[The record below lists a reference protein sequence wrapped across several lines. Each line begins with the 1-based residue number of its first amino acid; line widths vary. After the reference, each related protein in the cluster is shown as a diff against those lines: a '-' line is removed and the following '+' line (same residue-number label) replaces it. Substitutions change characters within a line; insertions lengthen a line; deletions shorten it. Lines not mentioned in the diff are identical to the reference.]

1 MPSTFLTCKEQERLA
16 CFPDDIQQWDLI
28 TYFTLTEHDCSLIDT
43 YQGES
48 NRLGAAL
55 QLCAVR
61 YLGFC
66 PANLHTASSD
76 MTAFLARQLKVD
88 PSVLQDYGKRR
99 MTRSVHFNAVLTHLG
114 FRRVQIED
122 HEQIVA
128 WLTERA
134 LEHDKPTLLFQMICE
149 RLKQQQMIRPAVTTL
164 ERWVVTARMQAH
176 HESLRRLQ
184 PLLTPERVTLLD
196 SLLITEEDKGKTQLS
211 QFRQPAISN
220 TPTAL
225 LSTLGK
231 FVTLQSWSVDAWEM
245 SALNP
250 NRQKFL
256 ARLGRKYTVQAL
268 RRMGPERRYPILLS
282 FLKQTLI
289 DLTDE
294 SIDIFDVCIA
304 SRHKKARKALQDY
317 QTAIAETT
325 EAHSQLLQTIGD
337 LVLDDTVTD
346 DNLRQAIYQYIPRSN
361 LQMAVKE
368 AHSLR
373 RPNGYFDFL
382 DDHYS
387 YVRQFA
393 PQFLDILS
401 FESHEE
407 DNTLLKAI
415 EVFRAL
421 NTTKRRTLP
430 DDVPVDFVPDN
441 WQRFVAPEGQPKRR
455 AYELCTLS
463 TLRDKLRSGDIYL
476 PNSRRYTDPE
486 TFLIPRSEW
495 LTLRTDVC
503 QQLDLDPTGKAR
515 LSERAQ
521 ELKDLL
527 PRVDRVLDRSDGIRI
542 EEGELIVPMDEG
554 ADVPESVQALDDQ
567 MRRRIPDV
575 DLTDL
580 LLEVDQWT
588 GFSQYLTHAGGGQP
602 RTDDLLLH
610 QHAAMVGQGTNMGLL
625 EMAYSAGLV
634 YDRLA
639 WASTWYLR
647 EETLKAAVAA
657 LVNFQYRQPLAQ
669 HWGGG
674 TLSSSDGQRFPV
686 QGKVR
691 NARAL
696 PRYFG
701 YGEGLTFYTWSSDQF
716 SQYGTKVISSTVR
729 DATYVLDEIL
739 NNETDLTILEHTT
752 DTAGY
757 TDLVFCLFDLLGMQF
772 SPRLRDIGDRQLYKL
787 TTDATIYPRLDTRL
801 MGRID
806 LPRLLEKWDDLARV
820 AGSLKRGYV
829 TASLLISRLQAY
841 PRQGQ
846 LTKLLQEYGRL
857 VKTIFVLRYLEDEAL
872 RRRVHAQLNKGEK
885 LHDLRKFLFFAREGV
900 VSQKYEDG
908 QANQA
913 GCLNLLTNAV
923 IVWNT
928 VYMQAALDAI
938 RRQGYPVQEEDLAH
952 LWPIRFA
959 HIHRYGKYEFN
970 VEAARMR
977 AGLRPLR
984 QC

>member
-1 MPSTFLTCKEQERLA
+1 M
-16 CFPDDIQQWDLI
+16 
-28 TYFTLTEHDCSLIDT
+28 
-43 YQGES
+43 
-48 NRLGAAL
+48 
-55 QLCAVR
+55 
-61 YLGFC
+61 
-66 PANLHTASSD
+66 
-76 MTAFLARQLKVD
+76 
-88 PSVLQDYGKRR
+88 
-99 MTRSVHFNAVLTHLG
+99 
-114 FRRVQIED
+114 
-122 HEQIVA
+122 
-128 WLTERA
+128 
-134 LEHDKPTLLFQMICE
+134 
-149 RLKQQQMIRPAVTTL
+149 
-164 ERWVVTARMQAH
+164 
-176 HESLRRLQ
+176 RRLQ

-196 SLLITEEDKGKTQLS
+196 SLLITEEDKGKTQLY

-294 SIDIFDVCIA
+294 SIDIVDVCIA

-368 AHSLR
+368 AHALR

-393 PQFLDILS
+393 PQFLDTLS
-401 FESHEE
+401 CKSHEE

-441 WQRFVAPEGQPKRR
+441 WQRFVAPEGHPKRR

-503 QQLDLDPTGKAR
+503 QQLDLDPTGKAP

-521 ELKDLL
+521 ALKDLL

-542 EEGELIVPMDEG
+542 EDGELIVPMDEG

-567 MRRRIPDV
+567 IRRRIPDV

-610 QHAAMVGQGTNMGLL
+610 QPAAMVGQGTNMGLL

-639 WASTWYLR
+639 WASTWSLR

-657 LVNFQYRQPLAQ
+657 LVNFQYRQPLAP

-801 MGRID
+801 MGRIA

-938 RRQGYPVQEEDLAH
+938 RREGYPVQEEDLAH

-959 HIHRYGKYEFN
+959 HIHRHGKYEFN

>member
-1 MPSTFLTCKEQERLA
+1 MIIPRRISY
-16 CFPDDIQQWDLI
+16 PDLD
-28 TYFTLTEHDCSLIDT
+28 
-43 YQGES
+43 
-48 NRLGAAL
+48 
-55 QLCAVR
+55 
-61 YLGFC
+61 
-66 PANLHTASSD
+66 
-76 MTAFLARQLKVD
+76 
-88 PSVLQDYGKRR
+88 
-99 MTRSVHFNAVLTHLG
+99 
-114 FRRVQIED
+114 
-122 HEQIVA
+122 
-128 WLTERA
+128 
-134 LEHDKPTLLFQMICE
+134 TLL
-149 RLKQQQMIRPAVTTL
+149 
-164 ERWVVTARMQAH
+164 
-176 HESLRRLQ
+176 
-184 PLLTPERVTLLD
+184 
-196 SLLITEEDKGKTQLS
+196 LIE
-211 QFRQPAISN
+211 
-220 TPTAL
+220 
-225 LSTLGK
+225 
-231 FVTLQSWSVDAWEM
+231 
-245 SALNP
+245 
-250 NRQKFL
+250 
-256 ARLGRKYTVQAL
+256 GRKRNFL
-268 RRMGPERRYPILLS
+268 RECPRWS
-282 FLKQTLI
+282 
-289 DLTDE
+289 
-294 SIDIFDVCIA
+294 
-304 SRHKKARKALQDY
+304 
-317 QTAIAETT
+317 
-325 EAHSQLLQTIGD
+325 D

-382 DDHYS
+382 DNHYS

-393 PQFLDILS
+393 PQFLDTLS

-503 QQLDLDPTGKAR
+503 QQLDLDPTGTAR

-542 EEGELIVPMDEG
+542 EDGELIVPMDEG
-554 ADVPESVQALDDQ
+554 ADVPEGVQALDDQ
-567 MRRRIPDV
+567 IRRRIPDV

-580 LLEVDQWT
+580 VLEVDQWT

-938 RRQGYPVQEEDLAH
+938 RREGYPVQEEDLAH

-984 QC
+984 QG

>member
-1 MPSTFLTCKEQERLA
+1 MPSTFLTFKERERLTG
-16 CFPDDIQQWDLI
+16 FPDEVPQCDLI

-43 YQGES
+43 YQS
-48 NRLGAAL
+48 ATNRLGTAL

-66 PANLHTASSD
+66 PTDLHNTSSD
-76 MTAFLARQLKVD
+76 VITFLADQLQVEPD
-88 PSVLQDYGKRR
+88 ALQDYGKRR
-99 MTRSVHFNAVLTHLG
+99 MTRSTHFNAVLNHLG
-114 FRRVQIED
+114 FRRVQPD
-122 HEQIVA
+122 DYKLIVD

-134 LEHDKPTLLFQMICE
+134 LEHDKPTLLLQMICE
-149 RLKQQQMIRPAVTTL
+149 RLKQQQLIRPAVTTV

-176 HESLRRLQ
+176 QESLNRLQ
-184 PLLTPERVTLLD
+184 SLLTPEHMTLLD
-196 SLLITEEDKGKTQLS
+196 NLLVSESEEGPTPLYRL
-211 QFRQPAISN
+211 RQHADTN

-225 LSTLGK
+225 LNTLDK
-231 FVTLQSWSVDAWEM
+231 FILLESWDVDEWDM

-250 NRQKFL
+250 NRQKLL
-256 ARLGRKYTVQAL
+256 ARLGRKYTMQAL

-289 DLTDE
+289 ELTDE

-304 SRHKKARKALQDY
+304 SRHKKAQKALQDY
-317 QTAIAETT
+317 HDQIVETT
-325 EAHSQLLQTIGD
+325 ETHSQLLQTIGD
-337 LVLDDTVTD
+337 LVLDETVSD
-346 DNLRQAIYQYIPRSN
+346 DQLRQAIYQHIPHAN
-361 LQMAVKE
+361 LQLAVKE
-368 AHSLR
+368 AHALR
-373 RPNGYFDFL
+373 RPSSYFDFL

-393 PQFLDILS
+393 PQFLETLT
-401 FESHEE
+401 FQSHQ
-407 DNTLLKAI
+407 DDDPVLAAI
-415 EVFRAL
+415 AVFRSL
-421 NTTKRRTLP
+421 NAAKRRNLP
-430 DDVPVDFVPDN
+430 DNVPLDFVTDN
-441 WQRFVAPEGQPKRR
+441 WRRFVMPQGEPKRR
-455 AYELCTLS
+455 PYELCTLS

-486 TFLIPRSEW
+486 TFLIPRTTW
-495 LTLRTDVC
+495 PQLKTDIC
-503 QQLDLDPTGKAR
+503 QELGLDSTGQAR
-515 LSERAQ
+515 LSDRAQ
-521 ELKDLL
+521 QLKELL
-527 PRVDRVLDRSDGIRI
+527 PRVDRILDRSDGIRI
-542 EEGELIVPMDEG
+542 EDGELIVPMDG
-554 ADVPESVQALDDQ
+554 AEDLPESVKALDEAI
-567 MRRRIPDV
+567 RRRIPDI

-588 GFSQYLTHAGGGQP
+588 GFSQHLTHAGGGQP

-610 QHAAMVGQGTNMGLL
+610 LHAAILAQGSNMGLV
-625 EMAYSAGLV
+625 EMAHSADLPYG
-634 YDRLA
+634 RLA
-639 WASTWYLR
+639 WTSKWYLR
-647 EETLKAAVAA
+647 EETLKSAVTA
-657 LVNFQYRQPLAQ
+657 LVNFQYRQPLAR
-669 HWGGG
+669 HWGDG

-686 QGKVR
+686 RGKVR
-691 NARAL
+691 NASAL

-701 YGEGLTFYTWSSDQF
+701 YGEGITFYSWSSDQL
-716 SQYGTKVISSTVR
+716 SQYGTKVISSTIR

-757 TDLVFCLFDLLGMQF
+757 TDLVFALFDLLGMQF
-772 SPRLRDIGDRQLYKL
+772 SPRLRDLGDRQLYKL
-787 TTDATIYPRLDTRL
+787 KTDTTLYPLLDARLI
-801 MGRID
+801 GRID
-806 LPRLLEKWDDLARV
+806 LTRLLEGWDDLARV

-857 VKTIFVLRYLEDEAL
+857 IKTIFVLRYLEDEAL
-872 RRRVHAQLNKGEK
+872 RRRVHTQLNKGEK

-900 VSQKYEDG
+900 VSQKYEEG

-938 RRQGYPVQEEDLAH
+938 RKEGYPVQEEDLPH

-959 HIHRYGKYEFN
+959 HIHRYGKYEFD
-970 VEAARMR
+970 VEAARTR
-977 AGLRPLR
+977 VGLRPLKL
-984 QC
+984 